1 MVQRAKSS
9 TFFFL
14 LCIMKSKLLNGPLF
28 EWKTNSFL
36 PFENGYRVCGNENKK
51 KICERTVWT
60 SSNLKADNG
69 YDLQRLFGF
78 SGKNM
83 VFGTSEW
90 KTERN
95 QLPKLFMVGRMELN
109 ATNASDVLR
118 LQMRKETLL
127 CSMSVCFCKQDIF
140 DLICSIQH

>member
-14 LCIMKSKLLNGPLF
+14 ALHNEIETFKWSTFWVKNKFIFAFWKWLSSLW
-28 EWKTNSFL
+28 EW
-36 PFENGYRVCGNENKK
+36 EQK

-95 QLPKLFMVGRMELN
+95 QLPKLFMVGRMELK

-118 LQMRKETLL
+118 LQLRKETLL